1 MANPPYVFNQLI
13 QSLPKDMFE
22 WLVEK
27 YNGNAYVKG
36 YSCWN
41 HLLVMI
47 WAQLTSRR
55 SLRDIETTLKAH
67 SDKTY
72 RMGIGKTISRN
83 NIAHANAKRDVG
95 IFRELAQEMMR
106 RASGISMKDNV
117 LKAIGAAFSISGFLA
132 IDSTTISLDLRRYAW
147 SVPQDRHGGVKVHT
161 MYDLLRKVPRMCL
174 ITGHEQKDQTFME
187 DYPFESRCFYVM
199 DKAYCKTHGLWTVNQ
214 ARAYFLVRI
223 KQNMVYQTI
232 FRNTVTGTR
241 VLSDDVI
248 RFTSRWASHGYP
260 SELRMITY
268 YSPEKN
274 HTFKFITNHMDIEA
288 ATLALLYLYR
298 WEIEQFF
305 KWIKQH
311 LRITNFYGY
320 SENAVII
327 QIYTAFTAYCLLALS
342 AEKVN
347 FKGSLYDFAN
357 LVSTCLTEKEWLD
370 EIVKRHEGK
379 SNVGLFAVLPSLFD
393 ELDCQ

>member
-1 MANPPYVFNQLI
+1 MNTTPYIFNQI
-13 QSLPKDMFE
+13 VQWLPKDMFDR
-22 WLVEK
+22 LVKK

-67 SDKTY
+67 SDKLY
-72 RMGIGKTISRN
+72 RMGIGKSISRN
-83 NIAHANAKRDVG
+83 NIAHANARREVG

-106 RASGISMKDNV
+106 RASGINTKDGL
-117 LKAIGAAFSISGFLA
+117 LKDIGDVFSVSGFFA
-132 IDSTTISLDLRRYAW
+132 IDSTTISLDLQRFPW
-147 SVPQDRHGGVKVHT
+147 SIPQKGCGGIKVHT
-161 MYDLLRKVPRMCL
+161 MFDLLKKVPRMCL
-174 ITGHEQKDQTFME
+174 VTGHEERDQTFMV
-187 DYPFESRCFYVM
+187 DYPFEPQCFYVM
-199 DKAYCKTHGLWTVNQ
+199 DKAYCKTQGLWKIN
-214 ARAYFLVRI
+214 RSKAYFLVRI
-223 KQNMVYQTI
+223 KQNMVYETKYCH
-232 FRNTVTGTR
+232 TVTGNR
-241 VLSDDVI
+241 VLADEVI
-248 RFTSRWASHGYP
+248 AFTSRWASQGYP
-260 SELRMITY
+260 SELRMVTY

-274 HTFKFITNHMDIEA
+274 QTFRFITNHMDIEPA
-288 ATLALLYLYR
+288 SLALLYLYR

-311 LRITNFYGY
+311 LRIISFYGH

-342 AEKVN
+342 AEEVR

-370 EIVKRHEGK
+370 VVVKRHQG
-379 SNVGLFAVLPSLFD
+379 SDDVGICTEIPSLFD
-393 ELDCQ
+393 DLDY